1 MQTNAKL
8 GISINE
14 MDNETAKA
22 SVPASSAPHWFA
34 LKVFYNK
41 VLETED
47 RLRQKG
53 IESYFPCEEVLVVRN
68 GVRKKIHRPMVS
80 SLLFFRST
88 VLQALE
94 IQSILAGKVILYTR
108 QKGMKKPPIAIPDRE
123 MNVFML
129 VTSSGERGLEFL
141 GDDHPKYHCG
151 DRVRVTDGPFKGA
164 EGHICRIRKNN
175 CLVVSIEGICAIATS
190 YIPRCFLEKIS

>member
-1 MQTNAKL
+1 
-8 GISINE
+8 
-14 MDNETAKA
+14 MDNETVNG
-22 SVPASSAPHWFA
+22 SVPAPSSLHWFA
-34 LKVFYNK
+34 MKVFYNK
-41 VLETED
+41 VFETENS
-47 RLRQKG
+47 LRQRS
-53 IESYFPCEEVLVVRN
+53 IESYFPSEEVLVVRN

-88 VLQALE
+88 VRQALE
-94 IQSILAGKVILYTR
+94 VQTELAGKVILYTR
-108 QKGMKKPPIAIPDRE
+108 RKGMKRLPVVISDRE

-151 DRVRVTDGPFKGA
+151 ERVRVTDGPFKGA

-175 CLVVSIEGICAIATS
+175 CLVVAIEGICAVATS
-190 YIPRCFLEKIS
+190 YIPRCFLEKLS